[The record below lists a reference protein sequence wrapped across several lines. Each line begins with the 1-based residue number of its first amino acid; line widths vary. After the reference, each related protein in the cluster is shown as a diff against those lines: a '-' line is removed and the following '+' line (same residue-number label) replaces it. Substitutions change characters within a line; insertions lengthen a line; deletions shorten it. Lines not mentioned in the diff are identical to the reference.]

1 MIEYKKM
8 TPEHV
13 SGVAALE
20 KVCFPDPWSEKS
32 IASEVSNPLSLWLV
46 ATQGEKVVGYVGSQS
61 VLDGA
66 DMMNIAVDPD
76 YRNAGI
82 ATQLIVKL
90 IDLLKDK
97 RVVCLCLEVRI
108 SNESAIALYEKMGFV
123 PVGRRL
129 GYYRNPREDAYIM
142 RKEW

>member
-8 TPEHV
+8 TLEHV

-82 ATQLIVKL
+82 ATQLILKL
-90 IDLLKDK
+90 IDLLKCNG
-97 RVVCLCLEVRI
+97 VVSLCLEVRI